1 MAIGF
6 FIVFIL
12 VSACE
17 SEKTPAQVTKIF
29 WQAMAE
35 NNLSLAKK
43 YCIAPSGIFL
53 DNQITPFKQVK
64 FEYGKIIINDQQAT
78 VETLLSPSL
87 NKKSKF
93 TTFLI
98 KAENHWKVD
107 CHQSI
112 KKLFAQPFDGFFK
125 QLNSL
130 GESVQ
135 KQLQEQ
141 IPLLEKGIESFGKEF
156 KQQIDQFGE
165 ELKKTLPEKQTN
177 PYQDT
182 I

>member
-1 MAIGF
+1 LAIGF

-43 YCIAPSGIFL
+43 NCITPSLTFL
-53 DNQITPFKQVK
+53 DNQMAPFNQVK
-64 FEYGKIIINDQQAT
+64 FDYGKIVIEDQQAT
-78 VETLLSPSL
+78 VETFISPSL

-107 CHQSI
+107 CQRSI
-112 KKLFAQPFDGFFK
+112 KELFDQPFDAFFK

-141 IPLLEKGIESFGKEF
+141 MPLLEKGIESFGKEF
-156 KQQIDQFGE
+156 KQQLDQFGE
-165 ELKKTLPEKQTN
+165 ELKKALPEKQAN